1 MIVDKFMYFLPL
13 IIFILFYIHHLR
25 NSNYRI
31 KALSDIRKKGLK
43 SFFLHY
49 MYKLFTPKDKGKV
62 HSKYKIF
69 LQYTRWEVK
78 TYFLLKFFLAMTVL
92 TMMVLIKL
100 TNINIY
106 TEKIFGSYEYRTDM
120 IYEAVQKDVDK
131 VSALE
136 VEITLLKDMLTKVN
150 EDDVEKFS
158 KDKLQ
163 QLVISSL
170 NDKGLPILT
179 SSQNIANKV
188 YYRLKDYY
196 SVKKLNYF
204 LMICIAA
211 LAYLLPDFFVSIH
224 NLFVKGSAAA
234 ELVYLKKLVILNGSI
249 KPTSYN
255 EVLDIIID
263 KSKYH
268 KSILKKIQVLRNKNT
283 IDNKKIYREDYLG
296 QIKDLELKL
305 FLEKLDQA
313 DNYDYNQAILNI
325 ENEFKTDKRERARK
339 IKKRI
344 ELMEFVGIAG
354 SMGII
359 ALITI
364 YLLLPWLSIY
374 DLSSFF

>member
-1 MIVDKFMYFLPL
+1 MIVDRFMYFLPL
-13 IIFILFYIHHLR
+13 IIFILFYIHHLK

-31 KALSDIRKKGLK
+31 KALRDIRKKGLK
-43 SFFLHY
+43 NFILFY
-49 MYKLFTPKDKGKV
+49 MYKLFTPKEKGKIY
-62 HSKYKIF
+62 SKYKIF

-78 TYFLLKFFLAMTVL
+78 TYFLLKTFLVMTVL
-92 TMMVLIKL
+92 IMMILIKL

-106 TEKIFGSYEYRTDM
+106 TEKIFESYEYRTDI
-120 IYEAVQKDVDK
+120 IYEAVHEDIDK
-131 VSALE
+131 IMALE
-136 VEITLLKDMLTKVN
+136 TEITLLKDMLREVN
-150 EDDVEKFS
+150 EEDVEKLS
-158 KDKLQ
+158 KDNLQ
-163 QLVISSL
+163 QLVISTL

-179 SSQNIANKV
+179 SPQNIANKV

-196 SVKKLNYF
+196 SIKKLNYF
-204 LMICIAA
+204 FMICILILVYFA
-211 LAYLLPDFFVSIH
+211 PDFFVSIH
-224 NLFVKGSAAA
+224 NLFMKSSAAA

-255 EVLDIIID
+255 EVLDIIIS

-268 KSILKKIQVLRNKNT
+268 KNILNQIQVLRNKNT